1 MFKADV
7 KRAFKLPISFDGRT
21 TTVEQ
26 CGSDSAVVRSPDF
39 YYQILKDADA
49 IGWSRIS
56 VMNLDNLEIHF
67 QLVDEAERKH
77 DLLVCIPSSYPNE
90 EISRWTWDLP
100 KRGEEIEMRRYS
112 SLQALY
118 DDWELQIQSFTSY
131 WNELE
136 LLDAHTWILDPPNP
150 RKSDLYRRFVVS
162 PGVSAHVSL
171 NLKDSMFPRVNL
183 LGPESKTATLRAR
196 LSLAL
201 LDGNPFPMSES
212 VNIEDYNLDCGI
224 CYCYRLCDVNEEPI
238 LPNKTCDDTRCSK
251 SFHEPCL
258 FEYLRTHPEYYATR
272 KKKPPAKCDSVILVS
287 MCSVVKRVSNLRHLS
302 KILTSFDVIE
312 QSAIEMESTIPNL
325 KILINTQVIEMNP
338 QSRIACT
345 NNGMKIEYEKACL
358 CLGARPNMPFEEKGD
373 HNAKLASSKR
383 LAVIGNGGI
392 AAELVYSLKNVD
404 VLWAMKDDHLISAQE
419 GSSTCDKVPVKR
431 MKFSMSSTSSSN
443 SQGAALGPDWHSKI
457 SIEGSNNKG
466 KCIHIE
472 KSTEIKRIF
481 SAKPEHLSE
490 CQFGNND
497 NNEDWNVYIEF
508 TNGKVFGVDFIV
520 SATGVIPN
528 GDTMNIGLK
537 LTENGIDVDENMRT
551 NLPFIYAAGDVCNP
565 IWMSASSEWF
575 QMRLWTQARQM
586 GAFAGIRMADEEEG
600 QSYLDFCFELFSH
613 VTTFFGYKVILLG
626 LYNAQH
632 LNQEDYEIELRI
644 TEGKEFVKIIK
655 SNGRLKGA
663 VLIGETDLE
672 ETFENLIL
680 NQLNIDGIDIL
691 DPIVDID
698 DYFD

>member
-1 MFKADV
+1 MQPEKKTTCKYLIIGGGIAGV
-7 KRAFKLPISFDGRT
+7 SCAEKL
-21 TTVEQ
+21 
-26 CGSDSAVVRSPDF
+26 C
-39 YYQILKDADA
+39 
-49 IGWSRIS
+49 
-56 VMNLDNLEIHF
+56 
-67 QLVDEAERKH
+67 
-77 DLLVCIPSSYPNE
+77 
-90 EISRWTWDLP
+90 EIS
-100 KRGEEIEMRRYS
+100 E
-112 SLQALY
+112 
-118 DDWELQIQSFTSY
+118 
-131 WNELE
+131 
-136 LLDAHTWILDPPNP
+136 
-150 RKSDLYRRFVVS
+150 
-162 PGVSAHVSL
+162 
-171 NLKDSMFPRVNL
+171 
-183 LGPESKTATLRAR
+183 
-196 LSLAL
+196 
-201 LDGNPFPMSES
+201 
-212 VNIEDYNLDCGI
+212 
-224 CYCYRLCDVNEEPI
+224 
-238 LPNKTCDDTRCSK
+238 
-251 SFHEPCL
+251 
-258 FEYLRTHPEYYATR
+258 
-272 KKKPPAKCDSVILVS
+272 CDSVILVS

-373 HNAKLASSKR
+373 HNVLKHIITIRDVESVSNFQAKLASSKR

-404 VLWAMKDDHLISAQE
+404 VLWAMKDDHLISAFFDEVSGQFLLNALNSPRQE
-419 GSSTCDKVPVKR
+419 GSSTCDEVPVKR